1 MSELFDFGRYAPF
14 IAAAYGA
21 SFLVLGIMI
30 AQRRAKLEN
39 ARQAERRNKKK
50 ED

>member
-21 SFLVLGIMI
+21 SFLVLGGMI
-30 AQRRAKLEN
+30 AQRRSRLEK
-39 ARQAERRNKKK
+39 AREAERSNIK
-50 ED
+50 EED